1 MTQHDS
7 PTPLYVQI
15 KDYIRLNIQNGVYCV
30 NDKIP
35 SERQFAKQFGVNRLT
50 VSKALKELAQ
60 EGVLYSQVGKGT
72 YVAPAK
78 IDQMLQT
85 LTSFTQDMIG
95 RGRNVSSR
103 VLYASID
110 PASEEIAKA
119 LSILRGA
126 EVVVLQRVRLADG
139 QIIALEKSHIINALC
154 PNILDHHDFSQ
165 ESLYHVLR
173 TEYNLQM
180 TYAKQTI
187 EAQIVGDEELE
198 LLEAGPY
205 TPILSI
211 TRVTYD
217 VNDQPIE
224 YVRSSYRGDRY
235 KFYTVLRTLE

>member
-1 MTQHDS
+1 MTRHDS
-7 PTPLYVQI
+7 PIPLYVQI
-15 KDYIRLNIQNGVYCV
+15 KDYIRLNIQNGIYRV
-30 NDKIP
+30 NEKIP
-35 SERQFAKQFGVNRLT
+35 SERQFAEQFGVNRLT

-60 EGVLYSQVGKGT
+60 EGLLYSQVGKGT

-78 IDQMLQT
+78 IDQALQT

-95 RGRNVSSR
+95 RGKHASSR

-110 PASEEIAKA
+110 PASGEIAKA

-126 EVVVLQRVRLADG
+126 EVVVLYRVRLADG
-139 QIIALEKSHIINALC
+139 QVIALEKSHIIYALC
-154 PNILDHHDFSQ
+154 PNILDHHDFSR
-165 ESLYHVLR
+165 ESLYQVLR
-173 TEYNLQM
+173 TEYDLQM
-180 TYAKQTI
+180 TYAHQTI
-187 EAQIVGDEELE
+187 EAQIASEDELA
-198 LLEAGPY
+198 LLDAEPC

-211 TRVTYD
+211 TRVTHD